1 MHGQGFKSPGPHLPS
16 RLLLK
21 LCPFIHRTPSSWQPG
36 DLRLPI
42 KEVQNDVRN
51 SEEAGLDVKLE
62 FPGRIAV
69 AAPQEQDPV
78 EQQEYNVRSAPLD
91 AYSS

>member
-36 DLRLPI
+36 DLRLPL

-62 FPGRIAV
+62 FPGGIAV
-69 AAPQEQDPV
+69 VALQEQDPV
-78 EQQEYNVRSAPLD
+78 EQQEYND
-91 AYSS
+91 AQHLWTP